1 MRGRG
6 WIGEGP
12 RRRGVRGIVE
22 KGVGRVTGF
31 GSVILGIVGGMVV
44 VVVIVVLVERLAL
57 KYKTSKARVIDR
69 M

>member
-1 MRGRG
+1 
-6 WIGEGP
+6 
-12 RRRGVRGIVE
+12 VE

>member
-1 MRGRG
+1 MVYRTNSF
-6 WIGEGP
+6 
-12 RRRGVRGIVE
+12 
-22 KGVGRVTGF
+22 KTF
-31 GSVILGIVGGMVV
+31 STCMVV